1 MKDTGTANTGSATRQ
16 IDQNHHECNLLLDL
30 PNELILTVASFLE
43 LEYQL
48 VLSFSCRRLHGL
60 LNPRLDLTFKDDK
73 NAKVRFMQ
81 LLERDHPQYLTC
93 RSCAR
98 LYLWPMTELFQ
109 YNCQRAYEHLVADIL
124 FQCDQLFQAG
134 DDKSIRL
141 TRGVVDL
148 ILRDYEHGPLCG
160 FGLPVSLLNM
170 SGQDHDGVS
179 RTHEARL
186 VDGQL
191 ILASRMEVEAESG
204 EEMLAMRRFMTP
216 DVCLHLITTGQL
228 INEIWQTF
236 EQALAS
242 MRLGADKFDVFKCP
256 FCETDHQ
263 LHIKKTTKNLARIVL
278 DVWRNYGRRY
288 ENRLSTEQIFHRN
301 PVLRLDADSISQRD
315 VRAVFESAKEC
326 TPDMDT

>member
-1 MKDTGTANTGSATRQ
+1 MKDPGTADTGSATRQ
-16 IDQNHHECNLLLDL
+16 INQTHHDRNLLLDL
-30 PNELILTVASFLE
+30 PNELILTVASFLH

-48 VLSFSCRRLHGL
+48 TLSLSCRRLHGL
-60 LNPRLDLTFKDDK
+60 LKSRLDLTFKDDK
-73 NAKVRFMQ
+73 GTKVRFLQ
-81 LLERDHPQYLTC
+81 LLERDRPEYLTC

-98 LYLWPMTELFQ
+98 QYLWPMTEFFQ
-109 YNCQRAYEHLVADIL
+109 YNCPRAYEHLVADIL
-124 FQCDQLFQAG
+124 FQCAQLFQAG
-134 DDKSIRL
+134 DDKSVRL

-148 ILRDYEHGPLCG
+148 ILRDYENGALYG

-191 ILASRMEVEAESG
+191 ILASRMEAEAESG
-204 EEMLAMRRFMTP
+204 EEMSAMRRFITP
-216 DVCLHLITTGQL
+216 DVCLHLVTTGQL

-242 MRLGADKFDVFKCP
+242 MRVGAEKSEVSKCP

-263 LHIKKTTKNLARIVL
+263 IHVKRTTEDLARIVL

-288 ENRLSTEQIFHRN
+288 ENRLSTEQIVHRS